1 MVDREFS
8 GMQDD
13 NSKVEVHGKQQ
24 GEPRKRRRRQQ
35 RPKRKWYVTY
45 AIVAGL
51 LVVSLLVGLA
61 IGYVGM
67 GHGKWSEVFSFSTY
81 KHIYDLVFKNT

>member
-1 MVDREFS
+1 
-8 GMQDD
+8 MQDEK
-13 NSKVEVHGKQQ
+13 KVEVHGKQQ
-24 GEPRKRRRRQQ
+24 GDPKSRRKRRQ
-35 RPKRKWYVTY
+35 RSKRKWYVTY

-51 LVVSLLVGLA
+51 LVISLLVGLV

>member
-1 MVDREFS
+1 
-8 GMQDD
+8 MQDE
-13 NSKVEVHGKQQ
+13 NSKVEIHGKEQ
-24 GEPRKRRRRQQ
+24 GKQKSRRRHRQST
-35 RPKRKWYVTY
+35 KRKWYVTY
-45 AIVAGL
+45 AMVAGL
-51 LVVSLLVGLA
+51 LVVSLLVGLT